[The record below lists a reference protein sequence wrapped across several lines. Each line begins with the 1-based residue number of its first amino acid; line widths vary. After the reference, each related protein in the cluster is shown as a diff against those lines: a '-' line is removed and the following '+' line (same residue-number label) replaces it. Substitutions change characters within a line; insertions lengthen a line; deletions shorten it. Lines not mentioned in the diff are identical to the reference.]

1 MQWRDTMLFGSN
13 IPLIKK
19 LVDLWCIG
27 GNPKDWEG
35 EWKSEYDFIMLEID
49 YEYLYYQDK
58 L

>member
-1 MQWRDTMLFGSN
+1 MLFRSN

-19 LVDLWCIG
+19 LVDLWSIG

-35 EWKSEYDFIMLEID
+35 EWKPEYDFIMLEID
-49 YEYLYYQDK
+49 HEYLYYQDK